1 MHCLNVILTAKDAA
15 DVPKIRA
22 LLTECGRLSRQEAG
36 CISYEACHSRND
48 PRVFILCER
57 WATEAD
63 WQEHRNQRAY
73 LEIYQP
79 QVIPLVDRVPHPSDL
94 LE

>member
-1 MHCLNVILTAKDAA
+1 MHCLNVILTVRNEA
-15 DVPKIRA
+15 DVPKVRA
-22 LLTECGRLSRQEAG
+22 LLTECGRLSREESG
-36 CISYEACHSRND
+36 CLRYEACHSRND
-48 PRVFILCER
+48 PKVFMLCER
-57 WATEAD
+57 WATEQD
-63 WQEHRNQRAY
+63 WLEHRNQRAY

>member
-1 MHCLNVILTAKDAA
+1 MHCLNVILTVKNTTDVAK
-15 DVPKIRA
+15 VRA
-22 LLTECGRLSRQEAG
+22 LLTECGKLSRQEAG
-36 CISYEACHSRND
+36 CIRYEACHSRSD
-48 PRVFILCER
+48 PKVFMLCER

-73 LEIYQP
+73 LEFYQP